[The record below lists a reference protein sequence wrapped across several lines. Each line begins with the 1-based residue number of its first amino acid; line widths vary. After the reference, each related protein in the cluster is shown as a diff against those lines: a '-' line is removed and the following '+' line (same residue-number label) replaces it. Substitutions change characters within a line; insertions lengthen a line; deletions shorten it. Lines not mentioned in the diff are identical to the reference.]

1 MATYLP
7 FSDVVAAYGYR
18 QPPPTK
24 QRVNLLMLALAYTV
38 MGGALG
44 TVAGAGLAEVSMH
57 TSMPTMVFQVAPP
70 VQASSTVDN
79 LVTPPA
85 QTSALSSKVVS
96 APASMSKPS
105 PIKLA
110 RASVPVTHQ
119 HTGAIHQSAVL
130 KPAPLV
136 AVSPYESTSATIAVS
151 TPVLPVMAETSTQN
165 YTFFSE
171 GDATVA
177 DFDTSAGKIETYE
190 GRTFVL
196 SAAATATASTSLE
209 DSGWSV
215 HYRCDQSGSCTL
227 SRAGMVLQN
236 VRLM

>member
-18 QPPPTK
+18 QPPPTR

-70 VQASSTVDN
+70 VQASSTVDSV
-79 LVTPPA
+79 VTPSA
-85 QTSALSSKVVS
+85 QTSAVPSMAVT
-96 APASMSKPS
+96 APASMTKPS
-105 PIKLA
+105 PLKLA
-110 RASVPVTHQ
+110 KATVQVSQHHTYAPQLITLLNPDAVT
-119 HTGAIHQSAVL
+119 
-130 KPAPLV
+130 
-136 AVSPYESTSATIAVS
+136 AVSTFVSTSATVTTA
-151 TPVLPVMAETSTQN
+151 TPVLPVIAETATQN
-165 YTFFSE
+165 YRFFSE

-177 DFDTSAGKIETYE
+177 DFDASEGRIETYE

-196 SAAATATASTSLE
+196 GATTAATAPDSLQ
-209 DSGWSV
+209 DSGSSV

-227 SRAGMVLQN
+227 SQAGQIMQN
-236 VRLM
+236 VRMM